1 MKKLF
6 LLLPALVLSLAANAQ
21 KVEFRLDGKT
31 LQDGATAT
39 FQGVEDDWGTVS
51 INTNPNSDPYLLV
64 IHQEDDDDFTEEA
77 SATMEI
83 EENTLGVAPAFCL
96 GGSCV
101 PIMGYQLT
109 NDFTFTDYSG
119 LPVNDVKVEYDVFLE
134 TGSYGHILSKCTV
147 NVGSASSYIYIDF
160 VYSDPAGIKDVNK
173 ADNTAEIGRY
183 TADGQLISAPMKGLN
198 IVKLANGKTIKQMVK

>member
-51 INTNPNSDPYLLV
+51 INTNPNENPDLLM

-77 SATMEI
+77 TITMEV
-83 EENTLGVAPAFCL
+83 EENTIGTYPALCI
-96 GGSCV
+96 GGNCV
-101 PIMGYQLT
+101 PISGDQLVKG
-109 NDFTFTDYSG
+109 FTFTDESG
-119 LPVNDVKVEYDVFLE
+119 LPVNDVKVEYDVFPQ

-147 NVGSASSYIYIDF
+147 NVGSASSYIYIDL
-160 VYSDPAGIKDVNK
+160 VYSAPAGIKDVNK
-173 ADNTAEIGRY
+173 ADNTAEVGRF
-183 TADGQLISAPMKGLN
+183 TADGQQISAPVKGLN
-198 IVKLANGKTIKQMVK
+198 IVKLANGKTIKQLVK

>member
-21 KVEFRLDGKT
+21 KVEFRLDGQT

-51 INTNPNSDPYLLV
+51 INTNPNDNPYLLV

-83 EENTLGVAPAFCL
+83 LENTIGAYPSLCL
-96 GGSCV
+96 GGTCV
-101 PIMGYQLT
+101 PISGYQIEKP
-109 NDFTFTDYSG
+109 FTFTDYSG
-119 LPVNDVKVEYDVFLE
+119 LPVNDVKVEYDVFPQ

-147 NVGSASSYIYIDF
+147 NVGSASSYIYIDL

-173 ADNTAEIGRY
+173 TDNTAEVGRY
-183 TADGQLISAPMKGLN
+183 TADGQQISAPVKGLN
-198 IVKLANGKTIKQMVK
+198 IVKLANGKTIKQVVK